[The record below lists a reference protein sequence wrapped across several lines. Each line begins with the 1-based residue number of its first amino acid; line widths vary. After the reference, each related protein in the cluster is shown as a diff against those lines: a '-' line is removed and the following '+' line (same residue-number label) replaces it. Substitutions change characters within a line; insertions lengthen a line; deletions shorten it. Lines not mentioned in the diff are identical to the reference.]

1 MLVVTF
7 VGWVMLGI
15 MLKNLLVNLYKI
27 LIKYINYIH
36 YYVIT
41 LVRKHFVIK
50 VIISLTSSTWG
61 NNGNTRI
68 VGASTICMA
77 RVEQ

>member
-36 YYVIT
+36 YYVS
-41 LVRKHFVIK
+41 LYLVIK
-50 VIISLTSSTWG
+50 VIISLTSSTWD
-61 NNGNTRI
+61 NNGSTRI